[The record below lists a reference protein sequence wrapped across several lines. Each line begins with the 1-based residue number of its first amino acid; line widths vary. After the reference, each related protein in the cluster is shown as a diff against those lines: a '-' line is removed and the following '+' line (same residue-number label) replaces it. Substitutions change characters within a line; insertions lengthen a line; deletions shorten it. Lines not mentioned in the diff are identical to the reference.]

1 MRIDCALW
9 IGDRLVSG
17 DAQQT
22 PTLATVLDRAFTA
35 RAQGMRVALPGLVQT
50 YDPTTQT
57 CSVQPLVQDGV
68 YDETGTR
75 TAERLP
81 VVASVPVCFPGSGAF
96 SITWPVKPG
105 DTVLLVFS
113 SSSIDRWMA
122 LGGEVDPIDD
132 RRHHITDAV
141 AIVGLRDLGHALT
154 GTSVD
159 PSAMVISGTSGGT
172 PSLIATQATLAAF
185 NTALSS
191 AIATMG
197 ASPYV
202 VSLTALQTAL
212 TNISWP
218 SSLSSVKVK

>member
-1 MRIDCALW
+1 MSA
-9 IGDRLVSG
+9 
-17 DAQQT
+17 DAVQT
-22 PTLATVLDRAFTA
+22 PTLAGFVTNALDGRM
-35 RAQGMRVALPGLVQT
+35 RGVRVALPGLVQT

-57 CSVQPLVQDGV
+57 CSVQPLIQDGV
-68 YDETGTR
+68 YDESGTR
-75 TAERLP
+75 IAERLP

-96 SITWPVKPG
+96 SVTWPVKVG

-113 SSSIDRWMA
+113 SSSIDRWLA

-132 RRHHITDAV
+132 RRHHITDAI
-141 AIVGLRDLGHALT
+141 AIPGLRDLGHVLPSSA
-154 GTSVD
+154 VD

-197 ASPYV
+197 ASPYA

>member
-1 MRIDCALW
+1 MSA
-9 IGDRLVSG
+9 
-17 DAQQT
+17 DAVQT
-22 PTLATVLDRAFTA
+22 PTLAGFVTNALDGRM
-35 RAQGMRVALPGLVQT
+35 RGVRVALPGVVQT

-68 YDETGTR
+68 YDESGTR
-75 TAERLP
+75 IAERLP

-96 SITWPVKPG
+96 SVTWPVKVG

-113 SSSIDRWMA
+113 SSSIDRWLA

-132 RRHHITDAV
+132 RRHHITDAI
-141 AIVGLRDLGHALT
+141 AIPGLRDLGHVLPSSA
-154 GTSVD
+154 VD

>member
-1 MRIDCALW
+1 MSA
-9 IGDRLVSG
+9 
-17 DAQQT
+17 DAVQT
-22 PTLATVLDRAFTA
+22 PTLAGFVTNALDGRM
-35 RAQGMRVALPGLVQT
+35 RGVRVALPGVVQT

-68 YDETGTR
+68 YDESGTR
-75 TAERLP
+75 IAERLP

-96 SITWPVKPG
+96 SVTWPVKPG

-113 SSSIDRWMA
+113 SSSIDRWLA

-132 RRHHITDAV
+132 RRHHITDAI
-141 AIVGLRDLGHALT
+141 AIPGLRDLGHVLPSSA
-154 GTSVD
+154 VD